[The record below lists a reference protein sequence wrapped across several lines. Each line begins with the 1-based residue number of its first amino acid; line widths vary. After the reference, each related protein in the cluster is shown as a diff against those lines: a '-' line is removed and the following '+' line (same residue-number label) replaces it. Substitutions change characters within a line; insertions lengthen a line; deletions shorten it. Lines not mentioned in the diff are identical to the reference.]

1 MSQSIHLTHITTYSS
16 EHSLNYL
23 TELRTSAT
31 VIVYV
36 LLVDEE
42 SVGDVVESITGTN
55 VVSKETDVESV
66 FPVSVVDSFEPHAL
80 IAIIATNARKY
91 VYFFIFY
98 KYT

>member
-1 MSQSIHLTHITTYSS
+1 VLQSIHLTHITTCSS
-16 EHSLNYL
+16 EHSFNYL
-23 TELRTSAT
+23 TVS
-31 VIVYV
+31 
-36 LLVDEE
+36 VDTP
-42 SVGDVVESITGTN
+42 VESIVDTT
-55 VVSKETDVESV
+55 VVSAQTDVESV